1 MNWMSRK
8 DKQIN
13 FKRKFSELN
22 KIDNFKNM
30 AQKENVLHLR
40 DNNFPIKSRDIPSEK
55 LENRNYNKVISK
67 INFYIY

>member
-22 KIDNFKNM
+22 KIDNFKNL
-30 AQKENVLHLR
+30 AQKENIQPIRENNILKGR
-40 DNNFPIKSRDIPSEK
+40 DFQTVQLDNKKEICK
-55 LENRNYNKVISK
+55 L
-67 INFYIY
+67 FF

>member
-22 KIDNFKNM
+22 KIDNFKNF
-30 AQKENVLHLR
+30 AQKENIQPIRENNILKGR
-40 DNNFPIKSRDIPSEK
+40 DFQTVQLDNKKEICK
-55 LENRNYNKVISK
+55 L
-67 INFYIY
+67 FL